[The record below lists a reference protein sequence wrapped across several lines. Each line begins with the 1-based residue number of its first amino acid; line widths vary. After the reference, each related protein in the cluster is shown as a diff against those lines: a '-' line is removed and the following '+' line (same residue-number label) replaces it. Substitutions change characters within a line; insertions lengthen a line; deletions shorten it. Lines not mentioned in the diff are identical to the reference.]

1 MQANR
6 NRLFANGDWLL
17 AHTNELEPRL
27 DLAWAPVLRLWE
39 DVANPFGEIRTTDWT
54 IFRFTWPDEEVQP
67 WLREVV
73 WDRSS
78 DLGRLINPGTE
89 TEFDDTPSLNL
100 RDCLLTRSSVAAIQE
115 WAAQLAIPVGC
126 RCDGASSHATR
137 YGIEIRFFSGST
149 RLEWTDDVP
158 LEWDDIVHKAQQLR
172 NYFRKSLDYCNPD
185 MARVVQM

>member
-39 DVANPFGEIRTTDWT
+39 DVANPSGEIRTTNWT
-54 IFRFTWPDEEVQP
+54 IFRFTWPDEEVKP

-73 WDRSS
+73 WDRYS
-78 DLGRLINPGTE
+78 DIARLIDPREE

-100 RDCLLTRSSVAAIQE
+100 RDCLLTRSSVAAIEE
-115 WAAQLAIPVGC
+115 WAARLTVPVSC
-126 RCDGASSHATR
+126 SSEAVSSHATR
-137 YGIEIRFFSGST
+137 YGIEIKFFSGST
-149 RLEWTDDVP
+149 RLEWTDDIPVEW
-158 LEWDDIVHKAQQLR
+158 LEIVQKAQQLR
-172 NYFRKSLDYCNPD
+172 NYFRKSLDYCNSEV
-185 MARVVQM
+185 ARMNV